1 MSRRPVRGAARL
13 AAILDALPDALLL
26 VDGAGTVVN
35 ANAMALEAFET
46 PAMPL
51 VGQPLASVL
60 PDFAAR
66 TRADGPGAV
75 AISEG
80 RTKPTRLSARRTDG
94 RTFPVEVTSAS
105 LPGETY
111 DRDLRMLVVRNL
123 TDALDV
129 ESELHRQQRQTEL
142 ILRAAT
148 EGIVGVDTN
157 GRIVLVNPAAARIL
171 RCRASDLGGQDVT
184 ELLRR
189 DRKAVAGPAD
199 RDDGPILDTLSTGR
213 KHRLRDVV
221 LWRRDGVPVFVEMS
235 TAPVLEGD
243 QLVGAVMTFTDTSE
257 FKAVWK
263 RNEEL
268 VTVLDGE
275 LRRPLNAIYREVAQL
290 CEDGV
295 GELGPQARRVLR
307 HVVREFERVTQLTDD
322 VLDYHRFETGKV
334 PLDRRTCDM
343 DKIIQ
348 FAVDANAN
356 LARHHD
362 VDFAVHAAPVRVV
375 ADQERLI
382 QAVRHLIADAITA
395 SEPGSTVVIAA
406 GRREGV
412 ARIEVRGPAGG
423 GSALHLPIARGIVER
438 HGGSVESHDL
448 PGRGTTYVVELPLE
462 PGDVAGE
469 RRIASSWRE
478 RALGPD
484 PQAARSGRRAALS
497 GGEAANALPAE
508 PMPNTPAT
516 RGGGR
521 RRGRP
526 AEGGEELPHALPAP
540 AADGGQP
547 VADDQSG
554 RSAHPPQPAHPAQR
568 DAAHLAP
575 GMPVA
580 HANGKRSRA
589 HDARTQRMAH
599 ASPAIPSQ
607 ARSVESRELDRE
619 HGGADPVG
627 PALGTALSDPQR
639 PGVHRPGE
647 VAPDARPPGPSGRHK
662 LPSADQDE
670 ADRAPSAFPVP
681 VTPAYQRKDTA
692 RQVLVWPEPDTE
704 TARVFAGRGYLPVLV
719 RAGNQIREHAAAEPA
734 ALFVDPVTG
743 PITRTALRDLRA
755 AAVQTQLPV
764 LVTAGL
770 GEATR
775 DAVYGADPAVLLRAL
790 TPELRDPPR
799 VLLVEENQDVAT
811 AFAATLQR
819 RAMQV
824 LHAPSEAEA
833 VTRAVGMQPDA
844 VVIDLALLRRR
855 RVGIVD
861 WLRNNGRLAS
871 TPIVVY
877 TQLAGVAADPARL
890 RAGETVLFFAERS
903 TRDEVQQRLADLLG
917 KLSPPRHGW

>member
-26 VDGAGTVVN
+26 VDGGGTVVN

-51 VGQPLASVL
+51 VGQALSSVL
-60 PDFAAR
+60 PGFPRVRTGGGEVVAAHER
-66 TRADGPGAV
+66 
-75 AISEG
+75 I
-80 RTKPTRLSARRTDG
+80 KPTRMSARRTDG
-94 RTFPVEVTSAS
+94 HAFPVEVTSAS

-129 ESELHRQQRQTEL
+129 ETELHRQQRQTEL

-171 RCRASDLGGQDVT
+171 RCRASDLGGQDVA

-189 DRKAVAGPAD
+189 DGKAAAGPLD

-235 TAPVLEGD
+235 TAPVLEDD

-290 CEDGV
+290 CDDGV

-322 VLDYHRFETGKV
+322 VLDYHRFETGKL

-362 VDFAVHAAPVRVV
+362 VDFAVHAAQVPVV

-438 HGGSVESHDL
+438 HGGFVESHDL
-448 PGRGTTYVVELPLE
+448 PGHGTTYVVELPLE
-462 PGDVAGE
+462 PSDIVAE
-469 RRIASSWRE
+469 RRIAGAWRD

-484 PQAARSGRRAALS
+484 PARALAAGPRD
-497 GGEAANALPAE
+497 EAGSERP
-508 PMPNTPAT
+508 
-516 RGGGR
+516 GSGR
-521 RRGRP
+521 RRGRSAEASELEADPLSSHARHTAAANLEPVPPSQPPIEAPAGP
-526 AEGGEELPHALPAP
+526 AELVPGAP
-540 AADGGQP
+540 VP
-547 VADDQSG
+547 
-554 RSAHPPQPAHPAQR
+554 
-568 DAAHLAP
+568 
-575 GMPVA
+575 
-580 HANGKRSRA
+580 HANGKRSKR
-589 HDARTQRMAH
+589 HDAQTRPVSQA
-599 ASPAIPSQ
+599 APAIPAP
-607 ARSVESRELDRE
+607 ARSREFDRGRPDAVGTLDSPL
-619 HGGADPVG
+619 GAPPVG
-627 PALGTALSDPQR
+627 SEIAPAPL
-639 PGVHRPGE
+639 HE
-647 VAPDARPPGPSGRHK
+647 VERT
-662 LPSADQDE
+662 
-670 ADRAPSAFPVP
+670 APSAFPVP
-681 VTPAYQRKDTA
+681 VTPAFQRREGA
-692 RQVLVWPEPDTE
+692 RQVLVWPEPDAE

-719 RAGNQIREHAAAEPA
+719 RTGAELRERVSAEPA
-734 ALFVDPVTG
+734 ALFVDPLTG
-743 PITRTALRDLRA
+743 PITRTALRALRA
-755 AAVQTQLPV
+755 AAVEADLPV

-790 TPELRDPPR
+790 APQPHNPPR
-799 VLLVEENQDVAT
+799 VLLVEENQDVAN
-811 AFAATLQR
+811 ALAATLHR
-819 RAMQV
+819 RSMQV

-833 VTRAVGMQPDA
+833 VTRAAGMQPEA
-844 VVIDLALLRRR
+844 VLIDLALMRRR

-861 WLRNNGRLAS
+861 WLRNNGRLGS

-890 RAGETVLFFAERS
+890 RGGETVLFLAERS

-917 KLSPPRHGW
+917 KLAPPRHG